1 MGDQAENH
9 NWQQTPKIP
18 NDSGFLSRT
27 HERLREEVPDYQFF
41 DSFTPFHS
49 SYDNWHFFGKRR
61 SRRELEARRKK
72 LASVNGIRSQSTR
85 TRSDIDDGEDEEKEK
100 DLWVVGRVS
109 LHSLRL
115 EREFRMCEKLY
126 REDGPEFRH
135 FVRPLHFAK
144 LKVRHFSEQA
154 LCVMVVESPGRNYM
168 RHLME
173 FGPNFYQGSPAS
185 LWSGR
190 EDRVELLTFLNFA
203 IGAAECCE
211 IMHHGNE
218 VVHGELRGDAFHFNK
233 DSGVVRMINFGS
245 GVRSFEHGLTSA
257 GWSSLMSELGVEQR
271 LQYIA
276 PEQTGRLPAEPDSR
290 TDLYSLGIL
299 FFTFLTGRPAFD
311 GKTPLDIMQNVLS
324 RKIPTVT
331 SIREDVPDAL
341 SAVIQKMTH
350 KSMDDRYNSTAG
362 VKHDLQELKRILT
375 DGDEQ
380 ALCNFKVA
388 TADVSCFWTLPASLV
403 GRKEQRKEVLAII
416 ERAAHRVARGTPV
429 TRKGLYSLSS
439 GSSLISGD
447 RQDISMLDEI
457 LSDSTSSNGG
467 SRDRDSRLNS
477 IPEVV
482 SYDLQRARHS
492 GQATESAIAA
502 GRDGPEISNLDR
514 TPSNDERG
522 SMLGAESSRPS
533 ASIYNVTGEPSSL
546 LRVAHKLKRKGKTE
560 VISIGGRAG
569 HGKSTLVQAI
579 APTAR
584 RYGYF
589 TSAKFDQV
597 RKSPFEPVIRVM
609 SSLFRQ
615 IFSEH
620 DVSTPFHENIRT
632 FVKPFW
638 GLLHS
643 SLELP
648 DWLLTATNNPLLSV
662 NGRTA
667 QGAVSPYANGTTT
680 PTLGAKKMCNIQCTQ
695 EWLKA
700 GGSNK
705 TSRFMQIFLDVLRL
719 LAVQKFISFCL
730 DDLQFADLESLE
742 LLQMIISARIPIVL
756 ILTHRGEDMLT
767 PTVQKIVGTGHQIE
781 LGCFSDEE
789 TAQYVTETL
798 HRPRDYCMPLI
809 AVMQEKTGGNP
820 FFLREL
826 LDSGYRKRCIYFC
839 WKCSQWE
846 YSVDKLFAEFSSPDS
861 GRFSSN
867 DFIAR
872 RLKELSEDAQTL
884 ICWASILGSSFTFS
898 MLKFVMSC
906 ECSKASPAEFLPPT
920 ATDAVAGLEAC
931 ISSFVI
937 MPTEEED
944 RFRFSHDRY
953 ITAAETL
960 CKPYSK
966 PEMHYVT
973 ACAMMKHTPFDPV
986 TMPNKFLFEQAR
998 HICKGF
1004 DAVKLRA
1011 KANAPFRDCLYQAA
1025 EAARETGART
1035 SGLWYFRRCLDL
1047 LHPDPWSDDS
1057 GEDAN
1062 YGETLTLTT
1071 KAAEAY
1077 WYVGQLEDAD
1087 KLLKAIFANARSPAD
1102 KAPATIIA
1110 SRIYAIS
1117 GDNRSAFQLLESS
1130 LLELGVSLSSPTIEE
1145 CDAEF
1150 EQLLPALQMKT
1161 NDLGDFAENNGDR
1174 ELFTLGALLV
1184 ELMSAAF
1191 WEDRLLF
1198 YRVVLEMVKLY
1209 LARGMFPHVGLGF
1222 VHMGNVA
1229 VVRFKL
1235 LTWGLELGNAALK
1248 IFEAYPDEFYT
1259 IGRGLTIHAFCL
1271 GHVQSSMRDNF
1282 GALNKALEAASA
1294 AGDKMLHLL
1303 NIGIVAA
1310 YRVWASEHLAEV
1322 ESFVASVVE
1331 EYPDWNKS
1339 LRGGVFLSGVKQYC
1353 RALAGK
1359 THAKTS
1365 SDVMSDEHHSCSD
1378 FVKQIRSRCSNPELP
1393 LVIYMNYKMVAQ
1405 YRFGYYREA
1414 HELGDWLVKHID
1426 SLWCTRYLY
1435 TTSFYVALTNIAII
1449 REDPKR
1455 ADREQLMKQVY
1466 ECQAKILFIST
1477 ANPVNFDV
1485 FNALLEAEIADIT
1498 QKYQDCLVNYERAIN
1513 HAVLK
1518 GLGLEEGLS
1527 LELYA
1532 GWLDRKGAS
1541 RPARG
1546 LVLDS
1551 ISAYR
1556 RIGAFGKA
1564 DQISDRY
1571 EFLLF
1576 GTRSLSMQDVGTQTM
1591 PTIYDNGTTAPKLDK
1606 IASQI
1611 ESIDAADRTQQ
1622 WLEPAEHTPSAATGG
1637 PIVKE
1642 LPAALSGG
1650 LSAVGLDMIDL
1661 ASILESSQLLSSEL
1675 NVEKLLSKLT
1685 AIIVDSTGADLCGLV
1700 IEADDGGFCVAS
1712 IGRPDGVESPS
1723 GGIPLDE
1730 IDDPVARQITMYVL
1744 RFKEQLFLRNVIDDE
1759 RFSNVPPSWLEKNPE
1774 GASMIALPI
1783 VHGDNVLLG
1792 SLYCQAAPNTF
1803 TERTLTLL
1811 KLLVNQIAISIAN
1824 ALLFKQVE
1832 KVSARNSSMLD
1843 VQKQALAQARESEKK
1858 AKAAEAK
1865 AMEMV
1870 RLKDEAAKAK
1880 SMFLANV
1887 SHELRTPLNGVIGM
1901 SEMLKATPLNKE
1913 QEEHADS
1920 IRVCADT
1927 LLSVINDILDF
1938 SKLEAGKMQ
1947 VFSVPLSLT
1956 ETISEVVRALSYTN
1970 LERNLRTVEEL
1981 ELDPHLIVMGDPVRL
1996 HQILMNLMSN
2006 AYKFTAKG
2014 QVTIRAKVDSQDAE
2028 SVQVTVSVTDTGIG
2042 VSEEQQKKLFLPFS
2056 QADSSTA
2063 RSYGGTGLGLSI
2075 CKAIIE
2081 NVMKGHIWLESKPGV
2096 GTTVSFTLPFKKVKA
2111 SVNGET
2117 NGTHGREV
2125 NPMAMFTP
2133 ADLEEDDEQTS
2144 RHISL
2149 ANIPRND
2156 VKVCI
2161 AEDNPINQKI
2171 AINFVKKLGFLCEAY
2186 GDGQQA
2192 VDALVR
2198 ASADGKPFHLVLM
2211 DVQMPV
2217 LDGYNATR
2225 ELRNHEDKNVREV
2238 LIIAMTASAIRGD
2251 REKCLEAGMNNYLAK
2266 PVRAEML
2273 KQMLESYLN
2282 QPAKAM
2288 PNLQQEANRL
2298 VKGVVDGV
2306 DEKNGSS
2313 LADCTAQ
2320 QTNEVKRG
2328 NGIMREDIGGLRA
2341 QAKKLPDRPRSRQ
2354 RDTQIHL
2361 TSEQMAQPDNDH
2373 KAAKE
2378 KENLRTL

>member
-1 MGDQAENH
+1 MVDVQKRDWLSPQSSGDTTA
-9 NWQQTPKIP
+9 
-18 NDSGFLSRT
+18 FLKRT
-27 HERLREEVPDYQFF
+27 HERLREELSDYEFNE
-41 DSFTPFHS
+41 DFTPFHS

-61 SRRELEARRKK
+61 PKHEREARKKSSSTNSRR
-72 LASVNGIRSQSTR
+72 QSTR
-85 TRSDIDDGEDEEKEK
+85 TRSDYDGSVDEEKEK
-100 DLWVVGRVS
+100 DVWVVGRVS

-115 EREFRMCEKLY
+115 EREYKMCQKLY
-126 REDGPEFRH
+126 DEDAPDYRH
-135 FVRPLHFAK
+135 FVHPLQVAN
-144 LKVRHFSEQA
+144 LPARHNGEDT
-154 LCVMVVESPGRNYM
+154 LCAMVVESPGRNYM

-173 FGPNFYQGSPAS
+173 FGPNFYQGTPDSPGS
-185 LWSGR
+185 SR
-190 EDRVELLTFLNFA
+190 DDPVKLLTFLDFA

-211 IMHHGNE
+211 ILHHGNRA
-218 VVHGELRGDAFHFNK
+218 VHGELRGDAFHFNQDTGSVK
-233 DSGVVRMINFGS
+233 MINFGG

-257 GWSSLMSELGVEQR
+257 GWSSLMAELGVEHK
-271 LQYIA
+271 LQFVA

-299 FFTFLTGRPAFD
+299 FYVMLTGRPAFD

-324 RKIPTVT
+324 RRIPLVT
-331 SIREDVPDAL
+331 SMREDIPDAV

-350 KSMDDRYNSTAG
+350 KNMDDRYNSSTG
-362 VKHDLQELKRILT
+362 VKHDLEELKKILT

-380 ALCNFKVA
+380 ALCQFKVA
-388 TADVSCFWTLPASLV
+388 KSDVSSFWTLPSALI
-403 GRKEQRKEVLAII
+403 GREEQRNIILAVV
-416 ERAAHRVARGTPV
+416 EQAAHRIARAAPI

-439 GSSLISGD
+439 GSSLMSGD
-447 RQDISMLDEI
+447 RPEISMLDEI
-457 LSDSTSSNGG
+457 LSDSTSSGG
-467 SRDRDSRLNS
+467 GDRERDSRLS
-477 IPEVV
+477 SVAEIVPLE
-482 SYDLQRARHS
+482 LHRLRT
-492 GQATESAIAA
+492 GQGLDSTVTSS
-502 GRDGPEISNLDR
+502 RDGNELPTLDR
-514 TPSNDERG
+514 TSSNDGRTSGLEGTDG
-522 SMLGAESSRPS
+522 SLRPS
-533 ASIYNVTGEPSSL
+533 GSNYNLNADSSSL
-546 LRVAHKLKRKGKTE
+546 LRVAQKLKRKGKTE
-560 VISIGGRAG
+560 VISIGGLAG

-597 RKSPFEPVIRVM
+597 RQSPFDPIIRVM

-620 DVSTPFHENIRT
+620 DVNTPFHENVRT
-632 FVKPFW
+632 FVKPLW

-648 DWLLTATNNPLLSV
+648 DWLLTAGNNPMVSK
-662 NGRTA
+662 TA
-667 QGAVSPYANGTTT
+667 PSTTSSANGSTNT
-680 PTLGAKKMCNIQCTQ
+680 PGGRKICNIAATQ

-705 TSRFMQIFLDVLRL
+705 TSRFMHIFLDVLRL

-730 DDLQFADLESLE
+730 DDLQFADPESLD
-742 LLQMIISARIPIVL
+742 LLQMIVSARIPVVL
-756 ILTHRGEDMLT
+756 ILTHRGEEHLT
-767 PTVQKIVGTGHQIE
+767 PTIRKLITSAHKVE
-781 LGCFSDEE
+781 LGTFTDDE

-798 HRPRDYCMPLI
+798 HRSKEYCMPLV

-826 LDSGYRKRCIYFC
+826 LDSGYRKGCIYFC

-846 YSVDKLFAEFSSPDS
+846 YGVDKLFEEFSNPDS

-867 DFIAR
+867 DFISR
-872 RLKELSEDAQTL
+872 RLKELSVDAQTL
-884 ICWASILGSSFTFS
+884 VCWASIIGNSFTFT
-898 MLKFVMSC
+898 MMKYVMAC
-906 ECSKASPAEFLPPT
+906 ECSRASPAELLPP
-920 ATDAVAGLEAC
+920 AAKDAVGGLQAC
-931 ISSFVI
+931 INSFII
-937 MPTEEED
+937 MGTDEED
-944 RFRFSHDRY
+944 RFKFSHDRY
-953 ITAAETL
+953 LAAASTL
-960 CKPYSK
+960 CEPYQRS
-966 PEMHYVT
+966 EMHYVI
-973 ACAMMKHTPFDPV
+973 ACAMMKHTAFDPV
-986 TMPNKFLFEQAR
+986 TMPNKALFQQAR
-998 HICKGF
+998 HICEGF

-1011 KANAPFRDCLYQAA
+1011 KHNTPFRDLLYQAA
-1025 EAARETGART
+1025 ETARESGARK
-1035 SGLWYFRRCLDL
+1035 SGLWYFKHCLDL
-1047 LHPDPWSDDS
+1047 LHKDPWSDDHD
-1057 GEDAN
+1057 DAS
-1062 YGETLTLTT
+1062 YGETLTLMT

-1077 WYVGQLEDAD
+1077 WYCGQMNEAGV
-1087 KLLKAIFANARSPAD
+1087 LLKQVMTNAREPAD

-1110 SRIYAIS
+1110 SRMYNVA
-1117 GDNRSAFQLLESS
+1117 GDNKTAFDILEAALLD
-1130 LLELGVSLSSPTIEE
+1130 LGISLSSPTMEE

-1150 EQLLPALQMKT
+1150 EQLLPAVQAKCS
-1161 NDLGDFAENNGDR
+1161 NLGDFQENSGDR

-1184 ELMSAAF
+1184 ELLSAAF
-1191 WEDRLLF
+1191 WENNLLF
-1198 YRVVLEMVKLY
+1198 YRVTLQIVKLY
-1209 LARGMFPHVGLGF
+1209 LERGMFPHVGLGL
-1222 VHMGNVA
+1222 VHMGNIA
-1229 VVRFKL
+1229 ISRFNL
-1235 LTWGLELGNAALK
+1235 LTWGIELGNAALK
-1248 IFEAYPDEFYT
+1248 VFDEYPDEAYT
-1259 IGRGLTIHAFCL
+1259 VGRGLTIHAFCL
-1271 GHVQSSMRDNF
+1271 GHLQYSMRDNF
-1282 GALNKALEAASA
+1282 GALDRALDAASA
-1294 AGDKMLHLL
+1294 AGDKVLHLL
-1303 NIGIVAA
+1303 NVGIVAA

-1322 ESFVASVVE
+1322 ESFVASVTE
-1331 EYPDWNKS
+1331 EYPEWKQS
-1339 LRGGVFLSGVKQYC
+1339 TRGGVFLSGVRQYC

-1359 THAKTS
+1359 THARTS
-1365 SDVMSDEHHSCSD
+1365 TDVFSDEHHSDAD
-1378 FVKQIRSRCSNPELP
+1378 FIKHIKTMCSNPNIP
-1393 LVIYMNYKMVAQ
+1393 LVIYYSYKMVTL
-1405 YRFGYYREA
+1405 YRFGYYEKA
-1414 HELGDWLVKHID
+1414 HELGKWIMEQVDN
-1426 SLWCTRYLY
+1426 LWCTRYLY
-1435 TTSFYVALTNIAII
+1435 TSNFYVAMTNLALI
-1449 REDPKR
+1449 REDP
-1455 ADREQLMKQVY
+1455 DRSDRDQLMKQVY
-1466 ECQAKILFIST
+1466 ASQAKIANIST
-1477 ANPVNFDV
+1477 INPLNFEI
-1485 FNALLEAEIADIT
+1485 FNALLEAEIADAT
-1498 QKYQDCLVNYERAIN
+1498 QKYQNCLANYERAIN
-1513 HAVLK
+1513 HAVLNGV
-1518 GLGLEEGLS
+1518 GLDEGLS

-1532 GWLDRKGAS
+1532 SWLDRKGAS
-1541 RPARG
+1541 RPARAII
-1546 LVLDS
+1546 LDS

-1556 RIGAFGKA
+1556 RVGATGKA
-1564 DQISDRY
+1564 DQMSERY
-1571 EFLLF
+1571 EFLLY
-1576 GTRSLSMQDVGTQTM
+1576 GTRSLNTQDAGTQTM
-1591 PTIYDNGTTAPKLDK
+1591 VSEGVNTTFKLDK
-1606 IASQI
+1606 IANHTAPH
-1611 ESIDAADRTQQ
+1611 DAADRTQQ
-1622 WLEPAEHTPSAATGG
+1622 WVDPPSAPTGAQMM
-1637 PIVKE
+1637 KE
-1642 LPAALSGG
+1642 SPAALSGG

-1675 NVEKLLSKLT
+1675 NVDKLLSKLCG
-1685 AIIVDSTGADLCGLV
+1685 IIVDSTGADLCGLV
-1700 IEADDGGFCVAS
+1700 VEAEDGGFCVAA
-1712 IGRPDGVESPS
+1712 IGTPEGTEAPPN
-1723 GGIPLDE
+1723 GIPLDQV
-1730 IDDPVARQITMYVL
+1730 DDPVARQITMYTL
-1744 RFKEQLFLRNVIDDE
+1744 RFKEQLFLRNVIEDE

-1803 TERTLTLL
+1803 TERTVTLL

-1970 LERNLRTVEEL
+1970 LERNLRTIEEL

-2014 QVTIRAKVDSQDAE
+2014 RVTVRAKVDNQDADFI
-2028 SVQVTVSVTDTGIG
+2028 QVTVSVTDTGIG
-2042 VSEEQQKKLFLPFS
+2042 ISDEQQKKLFLPFS

-2081 NVMKGHIWLESKPGV
+2081 NVMKGQIWLESKPGV

-2111 SVNGET
+2111 SPT
-2117 NGTHGREV
+2117 NGDITNGSASAHGREA
-2125 NPMAMFTP
+2125 NPMAIFTP
-2133 ADLEEDDEQTS
+2133 SAVEEENTSS

-2149 ANIPRND
+2149 AGIPRNEL
-2156 VKVCI
+2156 KVCI

-2171 AINFVKKLGFLCEAY
+2171 AINFVKRLGFNCEAF

-2192 VDALVR
+2192 VDALGR
-2198 ASADGKPFHLVLM
+2198 AAKDQKPFHLVLM

-2225 ELRNHEDKNVREV
+2225 EIRKHEDPGVRDV
-2238 LIIAMTASAIRGD
+2238 LVIAMTASAIRGD

-2282 QPAKAM
+2282 QPARKM
-2288 PNLQQEANRL
+2288 PNLQQEANKL
-2298 VKGVVDGV
+2298 VEGVVNGLEKSGTIVSNGDQQKAVAEQPERDGGR
-2306 DEKNGSS
+2306 EGLK
-2313 LADCTAQ
+2313 A
-2320 QTNEVKRG
+2320 EVGKP
-2328 NGIMREDIGGLRA
+2328 E
-2341 QAKKLPDRPRSRQ
+2341 RPRSRQ
-2354 RDTQIHL
+2354 RETEIHL
-2361 TSEQMAQPDNDH
+2361 RPEEMMARE
-2373 KAAKE
+2373 K
-2378 KENLRTL
+2378 KENLPRRPA